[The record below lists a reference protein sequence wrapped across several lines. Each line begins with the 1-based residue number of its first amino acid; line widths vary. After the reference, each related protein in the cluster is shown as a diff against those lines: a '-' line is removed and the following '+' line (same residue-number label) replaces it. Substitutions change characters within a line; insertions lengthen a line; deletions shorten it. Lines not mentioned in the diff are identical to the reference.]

1 MCSHNTTT
9 TQHKTGHTGSSPTE
23 DTASIQ
29 KFRIRSPPLLDD
41 SKSVDPSTSTSTPPP
56 PAASAAAAALR
67 IQRKEG
73 SNPNNPF
80 QIPPARDQTPPP
92 SLFAPPPS
100 TEKHLPPSSSLPCL
114 PSPPSPPGEA
124 KQGKARNPPPPPPW
138 CRGSR
143 RARGRKIPGPSS
155 FAGAPRSPHG
165 VIRREAGEAAAR
177 PGRRSPSPAT

>member
-1 MCSHNTTT
+1 VCVQPQHNTRRG
-9 TQHKTGHTGSSPTE
+9 TQDPHPQKIQRAFKNSESDRPPSSTIPK
-23 DTASIQ
+23 ASIHPH
-29 KFRIRSPPLLDD
+29 PP
-41 SKSVDPSTSTSTPPP
+41 PPRRRPP
-56 PAASAAAAALR
+56 PAASAAAALR

-80 QIPPARDQTPPP
+80 QIPPQGRDQTPPP